1 MIDLQESDK
10 WKIYLTIV
18 INLISSKDAEEER
31 VA

>member
-10 WKIYLTIV
+10 WKIHLTIV

-31 VA
+31 EA